1 MTYTKEKI
9 ASVLDLAVLKPTATR
24 ADVRDACA
32 IANKYGI
39 KSVCVAP
46 CNVELAAHRGV
57 NVCAVIGFPH
67 GNSTLE
73 AKYAEAVKAM
83 RDGATE
89 LDVVLNYGRF
99 LDGDI
104 YTVQAELGLI
114 VATAHSCGVRVKAIL
129 ESCFYTPNQLREMCH
144 ICVDGGVDFVK
155 TSTGFF
161 DGATVGVVQI
171 LIDSVG
177 DQCRVKASGGVNTY
191 ARAARYLDMGCLRL
205 GASNFF
211 NLLP

>member
-1 MTYTKEKI
+1 MSYSKEEI
-9 ASVLDLAVLKPTATR
+9 ASVLDLAVLKTTAT
-24 ADVRDACA
+24 AGDVRDACA
-32 IANKYGI
+32 IANKHRI
-39 KSVCVAP
+39 KSVCVPP
-46 CNVELAAHRGV
+46 CHVALAARHFT
-57 NVCAVIGFPH
+57 NICAVIGFPN
-67 GNSTLE
+67 GYSTLE
-73 AKYAEAVKAM
+73 AKYAEACKAM
-83 RDGATE
+83 QDGATE
-89 LDVVLNYGRF
+89 LDVVINYGRF

-104 YTVQAELGLI
+104 YPVLSELGLI

-161 DGATVGVVQI
+161 EGATVGVVQI
-171 LIDSVG
+171 MLDSVG

-191 ARAARYLDMGCLRL
+191 ARASRYLDMGCLRL